1 MKKNSYQCNKHRQ
14 ENGLICLSEA
24 RIQCTLERFKV
35 QYLAICARITSKKK
49 VDDNVDDVENQYDVR
64 RTDLKRSMPFS
75 SAFDP

>member
-49 VDDNVDDVENQYDVR
+49 VDDNVDDVENQCDVR
-64 RTDLKRSMPFS
+64 RADLKRSTPFS